1 MTEATDTNPDLFPMG
16 DFAGSGFDVG
26 YLCGGE
32 QSEPFFDDARVDPS
46 ETVGDQLDDWDVTAV
61 NFAGS
66 VLDGLHVFSS
76 GDFQNALDRAWQ
88 SLEPAPLWKMP
99 WETGVW
105 KHIFDVSERSS
116 SLTMPV
122 LSRPA
127 VAPLP
132 DVLPVQHRL

>member
-26 YLCGGE
+26 YPYGGE

-66 VLDGLHVFSS
+66 VLDGLHVFTS
-76 GDFQNALDRAWQ
+76 GDFQNALDSMAIFGAGATVDDALGNGRV
-88 SLEPAPLWKMP
+88 
-99 WETGVW
+99 ETY
-105 KHIFDVSERSS
+105 F
-116 SLTMPV
+116 
-122 LSRPA
+122 
-127 VAPLP
+127 
-132 DVLPVQHRL
+132 

>member
-26 YLCGGE
+26 YPYGGE

-76 GDFQNALDRAWQ
+76 GEFQNALDRAWQ
-88 SLEPAPLWKMP
+88 SWSRRHCGRCLGKRAC
-99 WETGVW
+99 GN
-105 KHIFDVSERSS
+105 IFLMCQSVQ
-116 SLTMPV
+116 
-122 LSRPA
+122 
-127 VAPLP
+127 VA
-132 DVLPVQHRL
+132 

>member
-88 SLEPAPLWKMP
+88 SLGAGATVEDALGNGRV
-99 WETGVW
+99 ETY
-105 KHIFDVSERSS
+105 F
-116 SLTMPV
+116 
-122 LSRPA
+122 
-127 VAPLP
+127 
-132 DVLPVQHRL
+132 